1 MSSEVVMLKT
11 IAAAICGLVVCSS
24 TASAQVLSVWQEK
37 IFVNISFGGTSG
49 AGDVTQQ
56 FSFPYFD
63 ETATIDST
71 RPVKGGGLFDFTA
84 GAMVYENWAAGISW
98 SRHSAN
104 SNATF
109 TGNIPD
115 PIFPD
120 TPRVVT
126 GSIDDMVHSE
136 NWFALLGG
144 YLLPKLPKR
153 SYLPDFTERMD
164 IMVFAGP
171 VRAGVEHEVVSAATV
186 TEGADGP
193 VVSVERQKINK
204 GFWGIQFGVD
214 MRYMFTRNIGAGG
227 FLRFS
232 GASGDITDTVNLD
245 LGGFQGGA
253 GVRFK
258 F

>member
-11 IAAAICGLVVCSS
+11 IAAAICGVVVCSG

-56 FSFPYFD
+56 FSFPYLD

-84 GAMVYENWAAGISW
+84 GAMVIDNWAAGISF
-98 SRHSAN
+98 SHHSAK
-104 SNATF
+104 SSATF

-120 TPRVVT
+120 MPRVVT
-126 GSIDDMVHSE
+126 GSLPDMVHSE
-136 NWFALLGG
+136 DWFAFLGG

-186 TEGADGP
+186 TEGGSGP
-193 VVSVERQKINK
+193 EVTLDRQVIHK
-204 GFWGIQFGVD
+204 GFWGVQVGVD
-214 MRYMFTRNIGAGG
+214 LRYMFTRNIGAGG

-232 GASGDITDTVNLD
+232 GASGDVTEGVNLD

>member
-1 MSSEVVMLKT
+1 MVKT
-11 IAAAICGLVVCSS
+11 IAAAICGAVVCGSG
-24 TASAQVLSVWQEK
+24 TAFAQVPTMWQDK
-37 IFVNISFGGTSG
+37 IFVNISFGGTTGSKD
-49 AGDVTQQ
+49 ATQQ
-56 FSFPYFD
+56 FNFPYLD
-63 ETATIDST
+63 ETATLDIST
-71 RPVKGGGLFDFTA
+71 PVKGGGLFDFTA

-109 TGNIPD
+109 TGSIPD
-115 PIFPD
+115 TIFPD
-120 TPRVVT
+120 NSRTVT
-126 GSIDDMVHSE
+126 GELTDMVHKE
-136 NWFALLGG
+136 NWFALLGA

-171 VRAGVEHEVVSAATV
+171 VRAGVEHEIVSNVTV
-186 TEGADGP
+186 TESPDGP
-193 VVSVERQKINK
+193 VVTADRQVIDK
-204 GFWGIQFGVD
+204 GFWGIQVGADF
-214 MRYMFTRNIGAGG
+214 RYMFTKNIGAGG

-232 GASGDITDTVNLD
+232 GASGDISEFVNLD